1 MTIEQGLP
9 RGELNTRQAAVRN
22 MKINKNN
29 EGGIEERVEFT
40 RLGQHILDS
49 KSRASCSSHMSFL
62 EDLNANSSG
71 K

>member
-22 MKINKNN
+22 MKIKKDN

-40 RLGQHILDS
+40 RLG
-49 KSRASCSSHMSFL
+49 
-62 EDLNANSSG
+62 
-71 K
+71 